1 MKKVLAETNTP
12 SKQVRNTRG
21 PPGRVNE
28 SYILK
33 TQHDPRPASEIV
45 RIHDQD

>member
-21 PPGRVNE
+21 QPGRVNE
-28 SYILK
+28 SRVLK
-33 TQHDPRPASEIV
+33 PQYDLRPASEIV